1 MSNSIYIV
9 SGVVLILL
17 YVLYCADKRRKM
29 NGTSVQDGNLQ
40 STKAADGSRTAR
52 ALQEAQTGG
61 AADHGTECC
70 GKHAVCEK
78 QKLAEARLRAAQYF
92 DDEEL
97 DRFSGRQGFE
107 YTDDEVEEF
116 RYVLYTMRQD
126 EVRQWMEC
134 LQARNVELPDMLKE
148 EAYAMMNGQ

>member
-1 MSNSIYIV
+1 MNIYIIL
-9 SGVVLILL
+9 SAVLVALCCLNFI
-17 YVLYCADKRRKM
+17 DKRKKAQKAGQEQA
-29 NGTSVQDGNLQ
+29 GTASDRNMP
-40 STKAADGSRTAR
+40 
-52 ALQEAQTGG
+52 EN
-61 AADHGTECC
+61 HGTECC

-97 DRFSGRQGFE
+97 DRFSGRQGFD

-116 RYVLYTMRQD
+116 RYVLYTMRHD

-134 LQARNVELPDMLKE
+134 LQARDIELPDMLKE
-148 EAYAMMNGQ
+148 EAYTMMNE